1 MGAGSF
7 NPTRFFAFFTIES
20 NLYGAILF
28 LFLAA
33 RRSASGSV
41 GLDLARGASV
51 VYLTVTFFVV
61 IFLLSGADL
70 QVAIPWVDAVLH
82 KIFPVI
88 VVLDWL
94 VDPPAHRLTFRQGLT
109 WLIFPL
115 AWVAVH
121 PGPRRRRRLVSLPVP
136 QSGEWRIRGRRRN
149 KRRDS
154 HRLPDH
160 RSGGRRAGQ
169 FRANLVVRAGLAVE
183 TREPEEADVVL
194 GLAAHGEVGHDLAD
208 DAAELVAVTT

>member
-1 MGAGSF
+1 MGAGTF

-94 VDPPAHRLTFRQGLT
+94 VDPPAHRLTFRQALT

-115 AWVAVH
+115 AWVAFT
-121 PGPRRRRRLVSLPVP
+121 L
-136 QSGEWRIRGRRRN
+136 IRG
-149 KRRDS
+149 
-154 HRLPDH
+154 
-160 RSGGRRAGQ
+160 
-169 FRANLVVRAGLAVE
+169 AVE
-183 TREPEEADVVL
+183 GWYPYPFLNPTN
-194 GLAAHGEVGHDLAD
+194 GGYGS
-208 DAAELVAVTT
+208 VAVISAAILIGFLIIAAVVVALGNFARTWSSKPA